1 MIVLN
6 SYWFR
11 LVHEMACPS
20 IENKEFDS
28 DLTLREDD
36 DIGHFIRTL
45 FRAILSSVIGEND
58 SNLVLSTLEI
68 LSCEEEEDSSV

>member
-11 LVHEMACPS
+11 LVHEVACPS
-20 IENKEFDS
+20 IENEEFDS

-36 DIGHFIRTL
+36 DVGHLICTL
-45 FRAILSSVIGEND
+45 FRTVLSSVIGEND
-58 SNLVLSTLEI
+58 SNLVLSTLKI